1 MAIVLPPRRPEDP
14 AFRERLRA
22 LARLFG
28 DRCYLA
34 GTVLFRG
41 DDARRLAQLDNLA
54 AEMGVGLVATNDV
67 HYHAPERRALQDVV
81 TAIAGCTVDGLGFR
95 RFASAERHLK
105 DPEEMRGCSAAI
117 RAPRAHAGDRAG
129 AAASRSTSSP
139 TSIR

>member
-1 MAIVLPPRRPEDP
+1 MRRRISSAPTSRLRPRTIVLPPRRPDDP

-34 GTVLFRG
+34 GTTLFRG
-41 DDARRLAQLDNLA
+41 DAARRLAQLDNLA

-81 TAIAGCTVDGLGFR
+81 TAIRVGCTVDALWCAG
-95 RFASAERHLK
+95 ASARR
-105 DPEEMRGCSAAI
+105 PCRI
-117 RAPRAHAGDRAG
+117 RVCVR
-129 AAASRSTSSP
+129 
-139 TSIR
+139 